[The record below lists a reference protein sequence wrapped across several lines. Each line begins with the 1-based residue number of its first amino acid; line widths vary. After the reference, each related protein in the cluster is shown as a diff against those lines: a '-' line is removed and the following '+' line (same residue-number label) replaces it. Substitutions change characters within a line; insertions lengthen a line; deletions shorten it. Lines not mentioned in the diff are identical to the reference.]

1 MAKCVESTKMKNSG
15 ARLQTSLHIFRRIII
30 IISFSRH
37 CQNFKITFC
46 LTTTKTNLRTM
57 RSSSARIA
65 SFLTL
70 FAVGTEARD
79 WKSVITSE
87 IYHRSDF
94 DAAQFQLK
102 IELDPFFFPGE
113 GAFTEPTIAPNSQDW
128 TTFSPTKA
136 PVTESPSQIP
146 SDFPSLTPTRGAP
159 TLAPS
164 IREKNS
170 DGNGGC
176 NEGSVLYQVNMYD
189 SWGDGWDT
197 STMLKIIGVEDQD
210 EEVPLTS
217 AMTSKTTTTTDS
229 NGSIITTI
237 TKTVEINE
245 TSTSGGEYDGT
256 QIEPLGLGTVFQG
269 GLRRGSHGSAD
280 VCLKPRRC
288 YDLIVDGETWLD
300 EVSWDI
306 RPVVLG
312 AETQDLP
319 PLTTGGAPMEC
330 SFSIPDEN
338 GESFCPLTCSN
349 TLHPEHTQQPKIY
362 ESPIVYQINGE
373 SVNQASEAFDTQ
385 YETQY
390 AQEEGL
396 TFGTQGETQYPQE
409 EDITSDTHD
418 AMQYPQEED
427 LITYLKS
434 NASGN

>member
-1 MAKCVESTKMKNSG
+1 
-15 ARLQTSLHIFRRIII
+15 
-30 IISFSRH
+30 
-37 CQNFKITFC
+37 
-46 LTTTKTNLRTM
+46 M

-70 FAVGTEARD
+70 YAVGIEARN
-79 WKSVITSE
+79 WQSVITSE
-87 IYHRSDF
+87 IYQRSDL

-113 GAFTEPTIAPNSQDW
+113 GAITAPTIAPHSQDW
-128 TTFSPTKA
+128 ITFSPTKA
-136 PVTESPSQIP
+136 PSESPSQIP
-146 SDFPSLTPTRGAP
+146 SDFPSLTPTIGAP

-176 NEGSVLYQVNMYD
+176 NEGSTLYQVNMYD
-189 SWGDGWDT
+189 SWGDGWDF

-210 EEVPLTS
+210 EEETLTS

-237 TKTVEINE
+237 TKTVEINQN
-245 TSTSGGEYDGT
+245 STSGGEDAGT
-256 QIEPLGLGTVFQG
+256 QIDPLGTVFQG

-288 YDLIVDGETWLD
+288 YNIIVSGETWLD

-330 SFSIPDEN
+330 SFSIPDKN

-349 TLHPEHTQQPKIY
+349 TLHPEHTQQPQIY
-362 ESPIVYQINGE
+362 ENPIVYEIDGE
-373 SVNQASEAFDTQ
+373 PVNQDETQHAQGEDLTFDTQDETQYPKEEDLTFDTQDETQYPKGEDLAFDTQ
-385 YETQY
+385 DETQY
-390 AQEEGL
+390 AQEEDLTSDAQDETQYAQDEDL
-396 TFGTQGETQYPQE
+396 TFDTQNATQYAQEEDLTFDTQDETQYPQ
-409 EDITSDTHD
+409 
-418 AMQYPQEED
+418 QED
-427 LITYLKS
+427 LMKYLS